1 MKAALNDSFAGKRV
15 CFFAGVGST
24 AALLERQWYQSD
36 IRILRE
42 LGFDVVIAVS
52 PRQIPLGC
60 DLYFS
65 WWPTRSIFPL
75 AVAKLSRKPII
86 IVVGGEEVLNSIRTP
101 ESYHSKPVPVRWAIR
116 TCLRHADC
124 VLTLSAH
131 IRKEA
136 ANLHGREILMVPPG
150 IDTVQY
156 SPGNEAEKGGYILT
170 ISKLGENHFHRK
182 RIGVIL
188 EAIPLVLERYPE
200 QRFLIAGPKAEA
212 FPRIEQ
218 MVARLG
224 IEDRVRFTGRITD
237 AQKLELL
244 RGAQIYLQPTLH
256 EGFGVAIAEAM
267 SCGLPVITSAVGA
280 VPEVVG
286 DCAVFVDPDRP
297 EQMAEAIIQLLAD
310 PECRARLG
318 RASRRRIEEL
328 FAYEKRKAR
337 LAEILEDLLVSSRS
351 AEQRKKRR

>member
-1 MKAALNDSFAGKRV
+1 MTTSFAGKRA

-24 AALLERQWYQSD
+24 SALAERQWYQND

-42 LGFDVVIAVS
+42 LGFDVAIAVS
-52 PRQIPLGC
+52 PRDIPPGC
-60 DLYFS
+60 DVYFS
-65 WWPTRSIFPL
+65 WWPTKSIFPL
-75 AVAKLSRKPII
+75 AVAKLCRKPII

-101 ESYHSKPVPVRWAIR
+101 ESYYSKPVPVRWAIT

-124 VLTLSAH
+124 VLTVSEH
-131 IRKEA
+131 IRQEA
-136 ANLHGREILMVPPG
+136 ANLHRREMLVVPHG

-156 SPGNEAEKGGYILT
+156 SPDNESKKGEYVLS

-188 EAIPLVLERYPE
+188 QAIPLVLERHPG
-200 QRFLIAGPKAEA
+200 QRFVLAGEKADA
-212 FPRIEQ
+212 FPRIER

-237 AQKLELL
+237 SQKLELL
-244 RGAQIYLQPTLH
+244 RGALIYLQPTMH

-286 DCAVFVDPDRP
+286 DCSVFVDPDRP
-297 EQMAEAIIQLLAD
+297 EQIADGIIHLLAD
-310 PECRARLG
+310 PERRAELG
-318 RASRRRIEEL
+318 RAGRRRIEEL
-328 FAYEKRKAR
+328 FDYEKRRAR
-337 LAEILEDLLVSSRS
+337 LAEIFEDLL
-351 AEQRKKRR
+351 

>member
-1 MKAALNDSFAGKRV
+1 MAASFAGRRA
-15 CFFAGVGST
+15 CFFARVASM
-24 AALLERQWYQSD
+24 AALLERQWYQID

-42 LGFDVVIAVS
+42 LGFDVVIALS
-52 PRQIPLGC
+52 PRDIPLGC

-65 WWPTRSIFPL
+65 WWPTWSIFPL
-75 AVAKLSRKPII
+75 AVARLCRKPIV
-86 IVVGGEEVLNSIRTP
+86 IVVGGEEVLNSLRTL
-101 ESYHSKPVPVRWAIR
+101 ESYYSKPFPVRWAIR
-116 TCLRHADC
+116 TCLRQADC
-124 VLTLSAH
+124 VLVLSEH
-131 IRKEA
+131 IRREA
-136 ANLHGREILMVPPG
+136 ANLHRREIVVIPLG

-156 SPGNEAEKGGYILT
+156 SPGNEAEKGGHILT

-188 EAIPLVLERYPE
+188 EAIPSVLEWYPE
-200 QRFLIAGPKAEA
+200 QRFVFAGEKADA

-218 MVARLG
+218 MVARLD
-224 IEDRVRFTGRITD
+224 IEGNVHFTGRITD

-244 RGAQIYLQPTLH
+244 RGAVIYLQPTMH
-256 EGFGVAIAEAM
+256 EGFGMAIAEAM

-297 EQMAEAIIQLLAD
+297 EQMAEAIIHLLAD
-310 PECRARLG
+310 PERRGELG
-318 RASRRRIEEL
+318 RAGRRRIEEL

-337 LAEILEDLLVSSRS
+337 LAEILEDLLASSHS
-351 AEQRKKRR
+351 AARQKRQ